1 MHEPT
6 TTVQTA
12 RVGCFP
18 LDSQL
23 GLGRGAYTERMAQQM
38 VWLSGLLPYEQC
50 REVFERI
57 GKVILGS
64 SSVWRYSQAYGER
77 LKQQVEQHRQH
88 NNIAQVTLSNQDHAG
103 QKGISL
109 DGGMLNIRHEGWKE
123 MKVGAVYDVVQRLER
138 DPQTQE
144 WTHLPHALK
153 TSYTAILGDSTT
165 FAPAVWPLAVLHDV
179 PDAAVSSLTADG
191 AEWIWNLAND
201 YFPDS
206 VQILD
211 WYHARQHLHQ
221 AAQALH
227 PDQPQ
232 LADLWFARRT
242 DDLFAGNIHAI
253 TQDLDKH
260 ALADHS
266 HYFHTHK
273 RRMQYLEFRENGFPI
288 GSGTVESAVKQFK
301 TRLTSAGMRW
311 NRSNAQRMLVI
322 RAAVLDHS
330 FDSLWAQAA

>member
-1 MHEPT
+1 
-6 TTVQTA
+6 
-12 RVGCFP
+12 
-18 LDSQL
+18 
-23 GLGRGAYTERMAQQM
+23 MAQQM

-64 SSVWRYSQAYGER
+64 SSVWRYTQAYGEK
-77 LKQQVEQHRQH
+77 LKHQLEQQRSQH
-88 NNIAQVTLSNQDHAG
+88 NIGQVRLAGQDHDR

-109 DGGMLNIRHEGWKE
+109 DGGMVNIRGEGWKE
-123 MKVGAVYDVVQRLER
+123 MKVGAVYDVIQRFER
-138 DPQTQE
+138 DPRTQE
-144 WTHLPHALK
+144 WTDLPHALK
-153 TSYTAILGDSTT
+153 TSYTAVLGDSPT
-165 FAPAVWPLAVLHDV
+165 FAPALWHLAVLHDV
-179 PDAAVSSLTADG
+179 PSAALSSLTADG

-211 WYHARQHLHQ
+211 WYHARQHLYQ
-221 AAQALH
+221 AAQALY

-232 LADLWFARRT
+232 QADQWFVQRT
-242 DDLFAGNIHAI
+242 NDLFVGNIHPI
-253 TQDLDKH
+253 TQTLDAQ
-260 ALADHS
+260 ALTAHS

-311 NRSNAQRMLVI
+311 NRPNAQRMLII